1 MENVPELE
9 FKGLGVSSGIAA
21 GPARVLKPSDAT
33 VPDYAISDADVP
45 RELIRLEQALIVT
58 RRQLRDIQQRVG
70 SALGSES
77 ARIFESHLH
86 VVDDA
91 SFIEEIYHDLRTQKR
106 NAEAVLHQASERYA
120 KTLQNMEDDYLRER
134 ATDIRDVTRRVLR
147 ILMGQ
152 TTEPPIAP
160 DSPRILVAADIT
172 PSDLAGLDRHKLLG
186 IATEQGSSTA
196 HTAIMARAMELPAV
210 VGVRDLCARVSEGDR
225 LLLDG
230 VRGVVVVHPT
240 PAREKEFARIARS
253 RQSIRKRLDALKD
266 EPATTLDGHA
276 MTLVANIE
284 TPGDVSAVLARGAR
298 GIGLFRTEYLFLANA
313 GEPDEEQQVRAYAE
327 VARHDFPDGVVIR
340 TLDLGGD
347 KLSPT
352 FHQQPEANPFLG
364 WRAIR
369 LCLDLPA
376 LFKTQLRAILRA
388 SANHPHLRIMFPM
401 VSSVAEFEQANKLL
415 EECKAELDAAGVP
428 FHREVEV
435 GVMVEIPSA
444 ALMAHRLARRVRFF
458 SIGTNDL
465 VQYTL
470 AVDRGNDRVAHLF
483 DPAHPAVLELIERTV
498 AAGREQGIS
507 TSVCGE
513 MAGNP
518 VFVPLLMGLGVDTL
532 SVSPSAIAL
541 IKAVIRHVTYADAV
555 ELAAE
560 VRAMEG
566 GEEVQSR
573 CRELIRQCAP
583 EILELAE

>member
-1 MENVPELE
+1 
-9 FKGLGVSSGIAA
+9 
-21 GPARVLKPSDAT
+21 
-33 VPDYAISDADVP
+33 
-45 RELIRLEQALIVT
+45 
-58 RRQLRDIQQRVG
+58 
-70 SALGSES
+70 
-77 ARIFESHLH
+77 
-86 VVDDA
+86 
-91 SFIEEIYHDLRTQKR
+91 
-106 NAEAVLHQASERYA
+106 
-120 KTLQNMEDDYLRER
+120 
-134 ATDIRDVTRRVLR
+134 
-147 ILMGQ
+147 
-152 TTEPPIAP
+152 
-160 DSPRILVAADIT
+160 
-172 PSDLAGLDRHKLLG
+172 
-186 IATEQGSSTA
+186 
-196 HTAIMARAMELPAV
+196 
-210 VGVRDLCARVSEGDR
+210 
-225 LLLDG
+225 
-230 VRGVVVVHPT
+230 
-240 PAREKEFARIARS
+240 
-253 RQSIRKRLDALKD
+253 
-266 EPATTLDGHA
+266 
-276 MTLVANIE
+276 
-284 TPGDVSAVLARGAR
+284 
-298 GIGLFRTEYLFLANA
+298 
-313 GEPDEEQQVRAYAE
+313 
-327 VARHDFPDGVVIR
+327 
-340 TLDLGGD
+340 
-347 KLSPT
+347 
-352 FHQQPEANPFLG
+352 
-364 WRAIR
+364 
-369 LCLDLPA
+369 LDLPA

-541 IKAVIRHVTYADAV
+541 VKAVIRQITYADAV

-566 GEEVQSR
+566 GEEALAR